1 MGNRKQTER
10 KRVVVRA
17 VCVGRNQQQEREQL
31 DALARLFVIHAP
43 RAGRAVVTR
52 TPAREVSH
60 V

>member
-1 MGNRKQTER
+1 MACSRNKTEHL
-10 KRVVVRA
+10 VVRA

-43 RAGRAVVTR
+43 RAGRAGVTR